1 MSEIVP
7 VPFHNGEVL
16 SVAIDGKPH
25 VILRPA
31 LERLGVDFDS
41 QRKKLDG
48 KSWACKV
55 LITAQLPGS
64 PQRRE
69 VLAVDVRT
77 FLMLLA
83 TIDEKRVGADARPL
97 LVAYQC
103 EVADAIEAYWTKGNA
118 VNPRCGEAES
128 YAPRTLTLDETC
140 ALLEQRYG
148 LSYSVV
154 GLARALRTCGV
165 LKQNGA
171 PRREFRW
178 WFWFTGSTWNV
189 HPHVVVAMARRLD
202 NAEEQLRA
210 FDGIQLR
217 LEAEGV
223 GGQQELAPP

>member
-1 MSEIVP
+1 MSEIVH

-16 SVAIDGKPH
+16 TVDIDGKPH

-31 LERLGVDFDS
+31 LEQLGVDFDS

-55 LITAQLPGS
+55 LVTVQLPGS
-64 PQRRE
+64 AQRRE

-77 FLMLLA
+77 FLMILA
-83 TIDEKRVGADARPL
+83 TIDEKRVGPNVRPL
-97 LVAYQC
+97 LIAYQC
-103 EVADAIEAYWTKGNA
+103 EVADAIEAYWTKGKA
-118 VNPRCGEAES
+118 ANPRSEAET

-148 LSYSVV
+148 LSYSVPTL
-154 GLARALRTCGV
+154 GRALRNCGV
-165 LKQNGA
+165 LKQTGG
-171 PRREFRW
+171 PMKKYRW

-223 GGQQELAPP
+223 GEQQELAPP

>member
-1 MSEIVP
+1 MSELVH
-7 VPFHNGEVL
+7 VPFHGGEVL
-16 SVAIDGKPH
+16 TVPVDGKPWI
-25 VILRPA
+25 VLRPA
-31 LERLGVDFDS
+31 FAAIGLQADS
-41 QRKKLDG
+41 QIAKIRAQDWSTTRVTEVVGADG
-48 KSWACKV
+48 KARV
-55 LITAQLPGS
+55 MVIA
-64 PQRRE
+64 
-69 VLAVDVRT
+69 DVRT
-77 FLMLLA
+77 FLMALA
-83 TIDEKRVGADARPL
+83 TIPASRVSEEARPL
-97 LVAYQC
+97 LVAYQK
-103 EVADAIEAYWTKGNA
+103 EVADAIEAHFTRASRKQES
-118 VNPRCGEAES
+118 PES

-223 GGQQELAPP
+223 GEQPALEESPP